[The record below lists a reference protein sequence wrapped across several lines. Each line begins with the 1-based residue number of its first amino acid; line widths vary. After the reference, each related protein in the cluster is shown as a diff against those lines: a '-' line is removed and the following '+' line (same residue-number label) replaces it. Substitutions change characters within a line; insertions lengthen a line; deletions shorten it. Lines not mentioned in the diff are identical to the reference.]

1 MMLVDVD
8 DGYCVCVIRSIE
20 IFGIIVNLHREKD
33 RELRVSII
41 VDDVHSNVTRELKK
55 SYGVECSN

>member
-33 RELRVSII
+33 RELRV